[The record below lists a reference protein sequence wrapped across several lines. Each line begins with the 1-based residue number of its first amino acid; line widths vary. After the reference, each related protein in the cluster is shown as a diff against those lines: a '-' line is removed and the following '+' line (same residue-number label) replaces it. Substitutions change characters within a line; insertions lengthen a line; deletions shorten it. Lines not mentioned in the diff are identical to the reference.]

1 MVIEIS
7 DGTLENSDGL
17 ESGED
22 SEENNSER
30 QVEMSSDADSQMI
43 QVDFLQEEREENNP
57 EWAEMSSDAQMP
69 DSQMIQVD
77 FLALVV
83 VGF

>member
-17 ESGED
+17 ESGQD
-22 SEENNSER
+22 SEENNSEW

-43 QVDFLQEEREENNP
+43 QVDFLQESEENNP
-57 EWAEMSSDAQMP
+57 EWVEMSSDAPMA
-69 DSQMIQVD
+69 DSQMILRVD